1 MIGLLIATFA
11 VPLLFIVFGWLFTHG
26 RYPKKP
32 NEFYGYRTTRSMKNE
47 ETWRYAQEHWGR
59 WSWRYGWVLLILSG
73 VIGIILWLLSRN
85 GYTVMSYFVTWL
97 VLESILT
104 LGTILPVERALK
116 DRFDEFGRRKAA

>member
-1 MIGLLIATFA
+1 MIGLLVGIFT
-11 VPLLFIVFGWLFTHG
+11 VPLLFIVFGWLFTHE

-32 NEFYGYRTTRSMKNE
+32 NELYGYRTTRSMKNE

-59 WSWRYGWVLLILSG
+59 LSWRYGWVLLILSG

-116 DRFDEFGRRKAA
+116 DRFDEFGRRKVA